1 MEKASPESENIL
13 VNNHAAR
20 KYSTT
25 IQCQEG
31 NFAIKL

>member
-1 MEKASPESENIL
+1 MEKASPESKNIF
-13 VNNHAAR
+13 VNDHAAC

-31 NFAIKL
+31 IFAIKL